1 MTEYGP
7 NFDLNNPATFPSVQ
21 SRAFDDVKLWFGFNA
36 RPYSNRRQYRAKTF
50 TEGSGKTLNQVP
62 GRATPHTKIF
72 LPMPVNLASKTN
84 ISYTAEETTQTALG
98 EAIFGAEVG
107 DNIFESGATRAF
119 NLALTAFLGAAG
131 DISSFA
137 AGRGI
142 VTQDNLDATF
152 ESALGRTFTFK
163 YTLIAKDADEASL
176 IADICQQFKI
186 FSLPQQTFLPT
197 RVIQPP
203 LWSWDG
209 YKYVDIPI
217 DEQNP
222 NIPPEQRRTKKFE
235 EMTLRENDVWNDNAQ
250 TSVLTSVDIDRT
262 GAGGVHPIGVGGGFL
277 PIVTTMTLTFVE
289 VEPLVRL
296 ASGLITNRSGAQL
309 SAQYNQGSD
318 IFGDG

>member
-7 NFDLNNPATFPSVQ
+7 NFEKPIAFPSEQ

-36 RPYSNRRQYRAKTF
+36 RPYSNRREFRAKTF
-50 TEGSGKTLNQVP
+50 TDNNGKTLNQVP
-62 GRATPHTKIF
+62 GRAKAHTKIY

-98 EAIFGAEVG
+98 EALLGADIS
-107 DNIFESGATRAF
+107 DNSIVSGFIRGR
-119 NLALTAFLGAAG
+119 NLALTTLLGGVG

-186 FSLPQQTFLPT
+186 FSLPQQTNLPT

-209 YKYVDIPI
+209 YKYVDE
-217 DEQNP
+217 DG
-222 NIPPEQRRTKKFE
+222 KKSFK
-235 EMTLRENDVWNDNAQ
+235 EMSLRDNEVWNDNAQ

-289 VEPLVRL
+289 IEPLVRL
-296 ASGLITNRSGAQL
+296 TSGLITNRSGAQL
-309 SAQYNQGSD
+309 SAQYGQGSA

>member
-7 NFDLNNPATFPSVQ
+7 NYDLTNPATFPSEQ

-36 RPYSNRRQYRAKTF
+36 RPYSNRRKLRAKTY
-50 TEGSGKTLNQVP
+50 TGNDGTTVNQVP
-62 GRATPHTKIF
+62 GRSIAHTKIY

-98 EAIFGAEVG
+98 EALLGADIS
-107 DNIFESGATRAF
+107 DNSIVSGFIRGR
-119 NLALTAFLGAAG
+119 NLALTTLLGGVG

-186 FSLPQQTFLPT
+186 FSLPQQTNLPT

-209 YKYVDIPI
+209 YRYVN
-217 DEQNP
+217 EGG
-222 NIPPEQRRTKKFE
+222 KKSFKK
-235 EMTLRENDVWNDNAQ
+235 MSLRDNEVWNDNAQ

-289 VEPLVRL
+289 IEPLVRL
-296 ASGLITNRSGAQL
+296 TSGLITNRSGAQL
-309 SAQYNQGSD
+309 SAQYGQGSA

>member
-7 NFDLNNPATFPSVQ
+7 NFKKPIAFPNEQ

-36 RPYSNRRQYRAKTF
+36 RPYSNRREFRAKTF
-50 TEGSGKTLNQVP
+50 TGNDGKTVNQVP
-62 GRATPHTKIF
+62 GRAKEHTKIY

-98 EAIFGAEVG
+98 EAI
-107 DNIFESGATRAF
+107 
-119 NLALTAFLGAAG
+119 LGADIRDNLVEGGLARLGNLGLTTLLGGLG

-186 FSLPQQTFLPT
+186 FSLPQQTNLPT

-209 YKYVDIPI
+209 YRYVN
-217 DEQNP
+217 EGG
-222 NIPPEQRRTKKFE
+222 KKSFKK
-235 EMTLRENDVWNDNAQ
+235 MSLRDNEVWNDNAQ

-262 GAGGVHPIGVGGGFL
+262 GAGGVHPIGVAGGFL

-289 VEPLVRL
+289 IEPLVRL
-296 ASGLITNRSGAQL
+296 TSGLITNRSGAQL
-309 SAQYNQGSD
+309 SAQYGQGSD
-318 IFGDG
+318 IIFDGDG

>member
-1 MTEYGP
+1 M
-7 NFDLNNPATFPSVQ
+7 
-21 SRAFDDVKLWFGFNA
+21 
-36 RPYSNRRQYRAKTF
+36 
-50 TEGSGKTLNQVP
+50 
-62 GRATPHTKIF
+62 
-72 LPMPVNLASKTN
+72 
-84 ISYTAEETTQTALG
+84 
-98 EAIFGAEVG
+98 
-107 DNIFESGATRAF
+107 
-119 NLALTAFLGAAG
+119 
-131 DISSFA
+131 
-137 AGRGI
+137 
-142 VTQDNLDATF
+142 TQDNLDATF

-186 FSLPQQTFLPT
+186 FSLPQQTQLPT

-222 NIPPEQRRTKKFE
+222 NIPPDIRQTKKFE

-289 VEPLVRL
+289 IEPLVRL

-309 SAQYNQGSD
+309 SAQYGQGSS
-318 IFGDG
+318 ILGDG

>member
-7 NFDLNNPATFPSVQ
+7 NYDLNNPATFPSVQ

-36 RPYSNRRQYRAKTF
+36 RPYSNRRKFRAKTF
-50 TEGSGKTLNQVP
+50 TGNDGTTVNQVP
-62 GRATPHTKIF
+62 GRSIAHTKIY

-84 ISYTAEETTQTALG
+84 VSYTAEETTQTPLG
-98 EAIFGAEVG
+98 EALLGAEVG
-107 DNIFESGATRAF
+107 DNIFESGGIRALNLLATAG
-119 NLALTAFLGAAG
+119 LGGLG
-131 DISSFA
+131 DISSFT

-186 FSLPQQTFLPT
+186 FSLPQQTNLPT

-209 YKYVDIPI
+209 YRYVDE
-217 DEQNP
+217 DG
-222 NIPPEQRRTKKFE
+222 KKSFKE
-235 EMTLRENDVWNDNAQ
+235 LSLRDNEVWNDNAQ

-262 GAGGVHPIGVGGGFL
+262 GAGGIHPIGVGGGFL

-289 VEPLVRL
+289 IEPLVRL
-296 ASGLITNRSGAQL
+296 TSGLITNRSGAQL
-309 SAQYNQGSD
+309 SAQYGQGSGVIPLFLD
-318 IFGDG
+318 